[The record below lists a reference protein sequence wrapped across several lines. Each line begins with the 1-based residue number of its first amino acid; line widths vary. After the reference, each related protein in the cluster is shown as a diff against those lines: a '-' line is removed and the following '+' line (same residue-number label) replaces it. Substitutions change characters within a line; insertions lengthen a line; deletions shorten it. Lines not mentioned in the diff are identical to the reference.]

1 MNSKL
6 TWIFLA
12 VMLLSLVTWTSAFTA
27 GATKPQ
33 TGKRELSSDQE
44 TTYRENCAREP
55 ILVKENTGEE
65 SFAEHFQDQKETESY
80 STNGEM

>member
-27 GATKPQ
+27 GATKPE
-33 TGKRELSSDQE
+33 TGKRELSSDQKVFHVFMSI
-44 TTYRENCAREP
+44 T
-55 ILVKENTGEE
+55 V
-65 SFAEHFQDQKETESY
+65 F
-80 STNGEM
+80 